1 MTMLCYNRNVND
13 NNNVN
18 SSQETCPKNRFISF
32 KPSRIV
38 DEIKVAEIDLFF
50 ELKLNFVIITSNDS
64 APRSSHLAFVHNT
77 ANICV

>member
-1 MTMLCYNRNVND
+1 MTIIMLILVKKLAHLN
-13 NNNVN
+13 
-18 SSQETCPKNRFISF
+18 Q
-32 KPSRIV
+32 V

>member
-18 SSQETCPKNRFISF
+18 SSQETCSF